1 MALNLRK
8 LRLSSFVL
16 VGIIFASAIISATSV
31 DVGSIVTPE
40 FFDGIKN
47 QAAPD
52 CPGKSFYTRDVFL
65 NVLDQYPEFGQTG
78 SDDDSK
84 REIAAFFA
92 HVTHETGSLCK
103 IEEDNK
109 EVYCNDPNYACIPG
123 KSYYGRGPIQL
134 TGNGNYKTAGD
145 ALQFDGLNS
154 PEKVAQDPVLSFRT
168 ALWYW
173 KTNVHSVVNNGFGA
187 TIKAINPTE
196 CGGGNAPEVQSRIQY
211 YKEYCTKFGVDPGQ
225 NLSC

>member
-1 MALNLRK
+1 MALGTWSSK
-8 LRLSSFVL
+8 LCSSGDNSCLSN
-16 VGIIFASAIISATSV
+16 IPTTCV
-31 DVGSIVTPE
+31 DVGSIVTSE

-52 CPGKSFYTRDVFL
+52 CPGQSFYTRDVFL

-134 TGNGNYKTAGD
+134 TGNGNYKRSGD
-145 ALQFDGLNS
+145 DLQFDGLNS
-154 PEKVAQDPVLSFRT
+154 PEQVAQDPVLSFRT
-168 ALWYW
+168 ALWFW
-173 KTNVHSVVNNGFGA
+173 KTNVHSVVNNGFGE
-187 TIKAINPTE
+187 TIKAINP
-196 CGGGNAPEVQSRIQY
+196 G
-211 YKEYCTKFGVDPGQ
+211 EYCTKFGVEPDQ